1 VRLAVVPPQKSIGD
15 KNILEMEFVPE
26 PNKMFRNK
34 IKIPR
39 NINCFVKNVLVKA
52 SSKHNQ
58 MWSSFEDLTVKN
70 TTVQLKFNLN
80 N

>member
-39 NINCFVKNVLVKA
+39 NRNCFVKNVLVKA

-58 MWSSFEDLTVKN
+58 MWSSFEDLTEKN